1 MTVGAIQPISGSAEK
16 AADPKAE
23 AYPTPQLS
31 SSSSDTAQL
40 FVNPT
45 LKFDSTLG
53 LLVIE
58 FKDSSGN
65 VSTSIPSQRQLD
77 AYRLYQQPLP
87 GQSQPAAPT
96 VTVAHPAATATATAA
111 APVTASAPAKPSVPA
126 TPPETSTTQAVVKP
140 PVKT

>member
-1 MTVGAIQPISGSAEK
+1 MSGSAEK

-23 AYPTPQLS
+23 AFTSPQL

-65 VSTSIPSQRQLD
+65 VSTSIPSQRQLE
-77 AYRLYQQPLP
+77 AYRLHQQPLP
-87 GQSQPAAPT
+87 GQSQTAAPSVTDARPAA
-96 VTVAHPAATATATAA
+96 AAG
-111 APVTASAPAKPSVPA
+111 APVTASVPATSSVPA
-126 TPPETSTTQAVVKP
+126 TAPPASVTEAVARPPGTT
-140 PVKT
+140 